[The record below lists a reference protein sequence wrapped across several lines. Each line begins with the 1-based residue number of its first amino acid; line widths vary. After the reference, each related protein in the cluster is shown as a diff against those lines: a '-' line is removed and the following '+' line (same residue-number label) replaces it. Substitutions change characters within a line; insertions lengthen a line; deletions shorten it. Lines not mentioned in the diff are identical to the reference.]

1 MEPDDKIARRKLS
14 DEVLDRLLR
23 MIQDREVEPGGDLPS
38 ERDLMKRFGV
48 GRPAVREAMQS
59 LAAMGIIQIAH
70 GERARLTRMG
80 PQTVLEQ
87 IDRSVRHLL
96 LTSPETQEHLREA
109 RLLFEAGMVRMAA
122 KKATPA
128 DVAKLRESLERQ
140 QGARGDAAR
149 FVAADMAF
157 HQTITAIAG
166 NPIYAAVSEAMLQW
180 VFELYPRL
188 LRVPGTED
196 LTLKEHTDIVEAI
209 AAADEEG
216 AVRSLTEHLT
226 RANPLYATATP
237 KSRKL
242 RKRATGG

>member
-1 MEPDDKIARRKLS
+1 MESGGKIARRKLS

-38 ERDLMKRFGV
+38 ERDLMQRFGV

-59 LAAMGIIQIAH
+59 LAGMGIIHIAH

-122 KKATPA
+122 RKAGAA
-128 DVAKLRESLERQ
+128 DVVKLRESLERLDA
-140 QGARGDAAR
+140 ARGNVAR

-157 HQTITAIAG
+157 HQTIAAIAG

-188 LRVPGTED
+188 LRVPGTEA
-196 LTLKEHTDIVEAI
+196 LTLKEHSGIVEAV
-209 AAADEEG
+209 AAADEER
-216 AVRSLTEHLT
+216 AVRALTEHLT
-226 RANPLYATATP
+226 RANPLYAKAA
-237 KSRKL
+237 RKQQ
-242 RKRATGG
+242 RRRTTGG

>member
-1 MEPDDKIARRKLS
+1 MQPDEKITRRKLS
-14 DEVLDRLLR
+14 DEVLDRLLG

-59 LAAMGIIQIAH
+59 LAGMGIIQIAH

-96 LTSPETQEHLREA
+96 LTSPETQDHLREA
-109 RLLFEAGMVRMAA
+109 RLMFEAGMVRIAA
-122 KKATPA
+122 RKATPA
-128 DVAKLRESLERQ
+128 DVARLRESLDRQ
-140 QGARGDAAR
+140 RAAKGDVAR

-157 HQTITAIAG
+157 HQTIAAIAG

-188 LRVPGTED
+188 LRVPGTEA
-196 LTLKEHTDIVEAI
+196 LTLKEHTELLDAI
-209 AAADEEG
+209 AAADEERAVG
-216 AVRSLTEHLT
+216 ALTDHLT
-226 RANPLYATATP
+226 RSNPLYAKAA
-237 KSRKL
+237 RKP
-242 RKRATGG
+242 RRRAAGG